1 MILKRI
7 GALSCAKVT
16 AVLYGVIGLI
26 IGFFVSLFS
35 LLISAVGSTFSES
48 SGSWFGALFGIGS
61 IIFFP
66 IFYAALG
73 FIGGL
78 IMAGL
83 YNLVARMVGGI
94 ELDLEQ
100 QPTIPRP

>member
-7 GALSCAKVT
+7 GALSCAKVS
-16 AVLYGVIGLI
+16 AILYGFIGLI

-35 LLISAVGSTFSES
+35 LFISAVGSTFSES
-48 SGSWFGALFGIGS
+48 SGSWFGAFIGVGS

-83 YNLVARMVGGI
+83 YNLVARMVGVI
-94 ELDLEQ
+94 ELDLE
-100 QPTIPRP
+100 